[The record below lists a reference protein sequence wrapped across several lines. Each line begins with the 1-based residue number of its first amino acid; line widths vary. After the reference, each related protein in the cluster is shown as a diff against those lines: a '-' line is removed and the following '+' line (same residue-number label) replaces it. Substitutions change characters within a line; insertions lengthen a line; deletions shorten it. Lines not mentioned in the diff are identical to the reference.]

1 MERQQRMS
9 NGNLVEPGRVGL
21 EVAAATRD
29 EAIRAAVDLLQGD
42 PRVGPWE
49 DFVAAVGTRPIV
61 DFCSGEI
68 CLAHGRGGAIK
79 GLAFAAARI
88 RSGPG
93 AMAGVPRLVFVFGI
107 PAAMAEEYLRSV
119 GALARVCGKPA
130 KVAELLEAPTAGD
143 FAGLLEEWI
152 G

>member
-1 MERQQRMS
+1 MNHED
-9 NGNLVEPGRVGL
+9 LVEPGRVGL
-21 EVAAATRD
+21 EVAASTRD
-29 EAIRAAVDLLQGD
+29 EAIRAAVNLLQGD
-42 PRVGPWE
+42 PRIGGWD
-49 DFVAAVGTRPIV
+49 DFVAAVNARPIV

-79 GLAFAAARI
+79 GLALAAARI
-88 RSGPG
+88 QPGPDASSGL
-93 AMAGVPRLVFVFGI
+93 PRLVFVFGI

-119 GALARVCGKPA
+119 GALARVCGDPA
-130 KVAELLEAPTAGD
+130 KVAALLEAPTAGD